1 MRKRGRP
8 CVSFDPQGLIFA
20 VATATNVIKLY
31 DLRYYDK
38 GPFSSFIVNYNP
50 VEWSGMKFSAD
61 GKHILLSTTT
71 NIIFLLDAFNG
82 NHERTLS
89 SFVNTSNSV
98 MEASFS
104 PDGQFILA
112 GSEDGTIHIWETQ
125 SGREVSVWKGHS
137 GPVGVVKWNPK
148 TMMVASGCTNLAFC
162 TCTCTLTISL
172 TPVIQGYL

>member
-1 MRKRGRP
+1 
-8 CVSFDPQGLIFA
+8 
-20 VATATNVIKLY
+20 
-31 DLRYYDK
+31 
-38 GPFSSFIVNYNP
+38 VNYNP